1 MSGRL
6 LTTLGGRHKF
16 VNSAV
21 LSPDGKRVATAS
33 DDNTAKIY
41 IIDFDDLFK
50 WAETQLPKEID
61 RKRASRS

>member
-1 MSGRL
+1 M
-6 LTTLGGRHKF
+6 
-16 VNSAV
+16 NSAV